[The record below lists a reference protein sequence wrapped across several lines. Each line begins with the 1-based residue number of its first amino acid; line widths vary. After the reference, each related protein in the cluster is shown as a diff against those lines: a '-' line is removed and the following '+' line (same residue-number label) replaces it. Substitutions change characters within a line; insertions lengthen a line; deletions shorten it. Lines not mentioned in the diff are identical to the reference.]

1 MGKAALPGVP
11 LPRWL
16 MNTRTMELNSL
27 DVVLAMALVLQ
38 VHGTA
43 EAVRQ
48 LAGRIRD
55 KVCMEHRPKMRALAR
70 LQNDELVLQTALN
83 IVQRA
88 TDALGI
94 HPGTPFPI
102 PGARLVEPPRCHD
115 KPMRL
120 AGPAGA
126 RHWACSCCTN
136 TAPLEGAG

>member
-27 DVVLAMALVLQ
+27 DVVLAVALVLQ

-88 TDALGI
+88 TDVLGI

-120 AGPAGA
+120 AGEAGA

-136 TAPLEGAG
+136 TTPLEGAG